1 MQRKVN
7 NMKILSRIHDYY
19 NKLDRKRLWI
29 IWVANILWI
38 VLLFSYICCLE
49 LYAASWEEKIPV
61 LSPLDCKSAVL
72 MEVETGRIL
81 YEQNADESLPP
92 ASVTK
97 IMTLLLTMEAI
108 EKGTITLN
116 QMLTASDHAASMGGT
131 QVFLEVGEQM
141 SVEDLLKS
149 VIIASANDAA
159 VVLAEAIAG
168 SEESFVSMMNNRA
181 SELGMNNTHFEN
193 TNGLDDTVT
202 DHVTSARDIALMSR
216 ELIRHEKIL
225 EYSSIWMDTVRNGE
239 FGLTNTNRLVR
250 FYKGAT
256 GLKTGSTSKAK
267 FCISATAKRDGM
279 HLIAVIMGSPTRDI
293 RNAEATKLLDWGF
306 ANYSLYKYEACS
318 LGEVKLLGASRS
330 TIECK
335 TEGASLLVPK
345 GTAEKI
351 TVEINVPENVKAP
364 VEAGEQ
370 IGNIVFKLNGE
381 AIGEA
386 KIVSSVSA
394 NPITFAELLFIMFQK
409 FILW

>member
-1 MQRKVN
+1 
-7 NMKILSRIHDYY
+7 MKILSRLSDFYY
-19 NKLDRKRLWI
+19 RLDRKKLWI
-29 IWVANILWI
+29 IWTANILWI
-38 VLLFSYICCLE
+38 VLLFSYIWCLDS
-49 LYAASWEEKIPV
+49 YAATWEDNIPT

-72 MEVETGRIL
+72 MEAETGRIL

-97 IMTLLLTMEAI
+97 VMTLLLTMEAI
-108 EKGTITLN
+108 EKGNITLD

-181 SELGMNNTHFEN
+181 SELGMQNTHFEN

-202 DHVTSARDIALMSR
+202 DHVTSARDISLMSR

-279 HLIAVIMGSPTRDI
+279 HLIAVIMGAPTRDI

-306 ANYSLYKYEACS
+306 ANYSLYKYDPCS
-318 LGEVKLLGASRS
+318 LGEVKLLGSNTS
-330 TIECK
+330 MLECK
-335 TEGASLLVPK
+335 TDGISLLVPK
-345 GTAEKI
+345 GTSGKI
-351 TVEINVPENVKAP
+351 TSEINLPESVKAP
-364 VEAGEQ
+364 LSAGEQ
-370 IGNIVFKLNGE
+370 VGNIVFKLDGE
-381 AIGEA
+381 EIGKA
-386 KIVSSVSA
+386 KIVSSRDA
-394 NPITFAELLFIMFQK
+394 NPISFAELFFIMLQK

>member
-1 MQRKVN
+1 MN
-7 NMKILSRIHDYY
+7 IIYRISHFYY
-19 NKLDRKRLWI
+19 KLDRKKLWM
-29 IWVANILWI
+29 IWSANILWI
-38 VLLFSYICCLE
+38 VLLFSYICCLDAD
-49 LYAASWEEKIPV
+49 AASWEEKIPT
-61 LSPLDCKSAVL
+61 LPPLDCKSAVL
-72 MEVETGRIL
+72 MEAETGRVL

-108 EKGTITLN
+108 EKGTITLD

-168 SEESFVSMMNNRA
+168 SEESFVAMMNSRA
-181 SELGMNNTHFEN
+181 AELGMNNTHFEN

-202 DHVTSARDIALMSR
+202 NHVTSARDIAIMSR
-216 ELIRHEKIL
+216 ELISHEKIL
-225 EYSSIWMDTVRNGE
+225 QYSGIWMDTVRNGE

-250 FYKGAT
+250 FYRGAT

-279 HLIAVIMGSPTRDI
+279 HLIAVIMGAETRDV
-293 RNAEATKLLDWGF
+293 RNADAAKLLDWGF
-306 ANYSLYKYEACS
+306 ANYSLYTYEACKQ
-318 LGEVKLLGASRS
+318 GEIKLLGSKVDS
-330 TIECK
+330 ISCK
-335 TEGASLLVPK
+335 SEAFSVLVPK
-345 GTAEKI
+345 GKASKVTVETVLPESVNAPIRAGENVGKLVFNLDGETIGELNITSTATAER
-351 TVEINVPENVKAP
+351 
-364 VEAGEQ
+364 
-370 IGNIVFKLNGE
+370 
-381 AIGEA
+381 
-386 KIVSSVSA
+386 
-394 NPITFAELLFIMFQK
+394 ITFAELFIFMLQR